1 MELFL
6 NAKPPFSFTNLIRSH
21 GWVQL
26 LPFESQEPYN
36 HLTYILELSSG
47 VVCEVR
53 MQGNHSGVSIA
64 VLGQINIKEQQELE
78 EKAAWMLDLD
88 LDLGEFYQVA
98 RSEPKLAHAERDGRG
113 RILRSATIFEDV
125 VKTILTTNTAWSGTK
140 RMVQALVEKYGAS
153 LPSDPAKKAFP
164 SPERLAE
171 SDVQSLREQV
181 KLGYRAPYILEL
193 SQRQASGELDL
204 EALKSSDL
212 PTPELRKQ
220 LLALK
225 GVGDYAAANLLMLLG
240 RYDYI
245 PVDSWAMMMVSRE
258 WYGGDPV
265 TRKEVDA
272 AFERWGGWRG
282 LAFWL
287 WDWNEEPS

>member
-1 MELFL
+1 MEITLT
-6 NAKPPFSFTNLIRSH
+6 AKPPFSFTSLVRSH

-26 LPFESQEPYN
+26 LSFESQEPYDRFS
-36 HLTYILELSSG
+36 YVLELSSG
-47 VVCEVR
+47 KVCELHMV
-53 MQGNHSGVSIA
+53 GKPDGVTIA
-64 VLGQINIKEQQELE
+64 VEGRLSAAERDELHGS
-78 EKAAWMLDLD
+78 ASWILDLE
-88 LDLGEFYQVA
+88 LDLSDFYRLA

-113 RILRSATIFEDV
+113 RILRSATVFEDV

-140 RMVQALVEKYGAS
+140 RMVQALVEQYGAP
-153 LPSDPAKKAFP
+153 LPSDPARKAFP
-164 SPERLAE
+164 TPQRLAN
-171 SDVQSLREQV
+171 SDVQTLREQT

-193 SQRQASGELDL
+193 AQRQVSGELDL
-204 EALKSSDL
+204 EALKSGDL
-212 PTPELRKQ
+212 PTPDLRKY

-258 WYGGDPV
+258 WYGGEPV
-265 TRKEVDA
+265 TRKEVEA
-272 AFERWGGWRG
+272 AFERWGDWQG

-287 WDWNEEPS
+287 WDWNG